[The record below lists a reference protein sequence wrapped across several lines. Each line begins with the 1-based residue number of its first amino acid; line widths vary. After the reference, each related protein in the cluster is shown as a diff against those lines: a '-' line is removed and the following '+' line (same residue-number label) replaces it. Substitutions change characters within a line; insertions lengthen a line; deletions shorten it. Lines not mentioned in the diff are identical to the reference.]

1 VYLNGVEHFF
11 LYLPEYFCKFKMR
24 LLTIRLGKHISS
36 DELGKAFLW
45 VFSCG
50 LKDCDY
56 DWDWVWVFRPLIFPR
71 ASCF

>member
-1 VYLNGVEHFF
+1 MIQYDIENILISIFFFKVYLNGVEHFF

-56 DWDWVWVFRPLIFPR
+56 D
-71 ASCF
+71 